1 MKYSDRSKRNMT
13 NQMLAQL
20 EFLEKNLEKKQ
31 KRLERSYRWK
41 KYRLP
46 GLGLMIKRQENGI
59 KKVKADII
67 DMNSKIT
74 KLQKEDK
81 IFNII

>member
-20 EFLEKNLEKKQ
+20 EFLEKNLEKKE

-46 GLGLMIKRQENGI
+46 GLGKMIKRQENGI
-59 KKVKADII
+59 IKVEGDI
-67 DMNSKIT
+67 KIIT
-74 KLQKEDK
+74 DRILKLQKEEK
-81 IFNII
+81 IFTII